1 MPRAF
6 RHFYS
11 LRARPLP
18 RHFYCPAV
26 RRVSAS
32 VTVRQGLLANYQ
44 GFSIFG
50 PVQPLRR
57 IVPQA
62 VSPSWFRRIQAMP
75 GALCPAPGFS
85 LLPLSTH
92 PLSFVSYFSPR
103 ILPRKRVKNGPC
115 SKHGPFSA
123 LERRGGIRR
132 PNRCVHF
139 LRYQFYHGKRAMG
152 GNLIF
157 PGSDSAK

>member
-11 LRARPLP
+11 LRRAAPTVFLLP
-18 RHFYCPAV
+18 GCPPRFRFGFCASRSACQLSRLFHFRTCSALTLNS
-26 RRVSAS
+26 SAS
-32 VTVRQGLLANYQ
+32 CFAVMVPPDSSQARRTLSRSGLLA
-44 GFSIFG
+44 FAT
-50 PVQPLRR
+50 V
-57 IVPQA
+57 
-62 VSPSWFRRIQAMP
+62 
-75 GALCPAPGFS
+75 
-85 LLPLSTH
+85 TH
-92 PLSFVSYFSPR
+92 PLSFVSYFRPAYFRGS
-103 ILPRKRVKNGPC
+103 VKNGPC

-139 LRYQFYHGKRAMG
+139 PQYQFYHGKRAMG

>member
-11 LRARPLP
+11 LRRARAHGILLP
-18 RHFYCPAV
+18 GCPPRFRFGFCASRSACHLSRLFHFRTC
-26 RRVSAS
+26 SAPYAEFF
-32 VTVRQGLLANYQ
+32 RKL
-44 GFSIFG
+44 
-50 PVQPLRR
+50 
-57 IVPQA
+57 
-62 VSPSWFRRIQAMP
+62 FRRHGSAGFKP
-75 GALCPAPGFS
+75 SPAHFV
-85 LLPLSTH
+85 LLRASRFCHCLRTPFRLF
-92 PLSFVSYFSPR
+92 PYFSSR

-123 LERRGGIRR
+123 SKRRGGIRR

-139 LRYQFYHGKRAMG
+139 PQYQFYHGKRAIG

>member
-11 LRARPLP
+11 LRRARAHGIFIARLSAAF
-18 RHFYCPAV
+18 RFGFCASRSACQLSRLFHFRTCSALTLNS
-26 RRVSAS
+26 SAS
-32 VTVRQGLLANYQ
+32 CFAVMVPPDSSQARRTLSRSGLLAFATVY
-44 GFSIFG
+44 
-50 PVQPLRR
+50 
-57 IVPQA
+57 
-62 VSPSWFRRIQAMP
+62 
-75 GALCPAPGFS
+75 AP
-85 LLPLSTH
+85 P
-92 PLSFVSYFSPR
+92 FVCFLFFAPHTSAEACK
-103 ILPRKRVKNGPC
+103 KRPC

-139 LRYQFYHGKRAMG
+139 PQYQFYHGKRAMG